1 MLRFIIKRT
10 LIMVPII
17 IGVIFIVFS
26 INRLSPA
33 DPVAAS
39 LGSTYTEEQYAKKE
53 AEMGLDKPFFVQ
65 FFNYLKG
72 IVTRFDLGTS
82 YQSGTS
88 VSEEVLRR
96 LPTTVKLGLIG
107 CLITIVLGIPFG
119 IISAKYQY
127 SLADYSVTVFS
138 LIFASMPAFWLGLML
153 IIIFSLNLKWFP
165 ASMASRFI
173 TWKHWVLP
181 ALAIGLTPVASIT
194 RLTRS
199 SMLDVIRQD
208 YIRTA
213 KAKGVPE
220 GPVVMKHALK
230 NALIPVITS
239 LGLQLGM
246 LVSGSVVVETIFS
259 IPGLGSLITQG
270 ISNADYP
277 VVQGCV
283 VILAAMICVINLLT
297 DIAYAL
303 VDPRIMSQYTSSRKR
318 KKKAPAA
325 RKEAV

>member
-1 MLRFIIKRT
+1 
-10 LIMVPII
+10 MVPII